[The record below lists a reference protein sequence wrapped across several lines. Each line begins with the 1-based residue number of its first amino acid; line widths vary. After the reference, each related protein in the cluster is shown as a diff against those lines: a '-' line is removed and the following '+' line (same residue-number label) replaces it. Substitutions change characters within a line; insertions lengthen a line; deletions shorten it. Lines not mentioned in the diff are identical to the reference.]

1 VLKGAALH
9 PMQYGL
15 VGLALALFYLL
26 LLSLAE
32 QMDFA
37 LSYLIASLVDIAI
50 VAWYAGATIRRLMGW
65 VTGGVLAAVHGYM
78 YVLLQMESYSLLS
91 GTVGLLVAL
100 LGVMIATR
108 KVDWFA
114 LGETRGEAA

>member
-1 VLKGAALH
+1 VQYLLIGASIS
-9 PMQYGL
+9 
-15 VGLALALFYLL
+15 LFYLL
-26 LLSLAE
+26 RLSLAE

-37 LSYLIASLVDIAI
+37 RSYLIASLVDIAI

-91 GTVGLLVAL
+91 GTVGLLIAL

-108 KVDWFA
+108 KIDWFA
-114 LGETRGEAA
+114 LGEPREEAQA